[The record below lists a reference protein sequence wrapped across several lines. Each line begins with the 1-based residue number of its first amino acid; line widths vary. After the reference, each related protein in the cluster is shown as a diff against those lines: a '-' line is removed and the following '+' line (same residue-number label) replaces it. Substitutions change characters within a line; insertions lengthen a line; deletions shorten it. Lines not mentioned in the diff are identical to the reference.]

1 MIWIYDRLESAIS
14 CYSLRALKRAQSI
27 LPQLKYSSLKMP
39 NLSLFW
45 GGGIHGFFLLRH
57 KDFNIGFSLETVSNL
72 FYRTLCWQ

>member
-27 LPQLKYSSLKMP
+27 LPQLKYSSLKMQ
-39 NLSLFW
+39 NLSLFL
-45 GGGIHGFFLLRH
+45 GVEFMGFFLLH

>member
-39 NLSLFW
+39 NLSLFL
-45 GGGIHGFFLLRH
+45 GGVEFMGFF
-57 KDFNIGFSLETVSNL
+57 SLT
-72 FYRTLCWQ
+72 

>member
-39 NLSLFW
+39 NLSLFLGW
-45 GGGIHGFFLLRH
+45 NSWVFFSYIKTLIS
-57 KDFNIGFSLETVSNL
+57 DFP
-72 FYRTLCWQ
+72 